1 MFLNIYNMVVEVLG
15 VLPVELEWLYGL
27 GTIIVFYLILSV
39 IFFPF
44 TFMYSCMFGGK
55 R

>member
-44 TFMYSCMFGGK
+44 TFLYSCVFGG
-55 R
+55 RR

>member
-15 VLPVELEWLYGL
+15 VLPTELEWLYGL

-44 TFMYSCMFGGK
+44 TFIYSFMFGGK